1 MRRMFCKF
9 CLQGPL
15 GISKRY
21 LPVFFKWFIL
31 QNGKCY
37 KVFLVWMQSSVLYC
51 EKAYNYL
58 NIKGNFLD
66 IYFQIALMVGQRCS
80 WMGFATMSFLSLP
93 QSKGVFLWLA
103 HDPVINGYSLP
114 YHMYN
119 TECGYQI
126 SLRLVYL
133 NHMQYIWMKKKG
145 KNKRPQYTKGL
156 PKKKSTTNIEVAG
169 SATLC
174 GLTLK
179 CGVARL
185 HAKYNNFCQTVN

>member
-15 GISKRY
+15 GICKKY

-58 NIKGNFLD
+58 NIKETFLD
-66 IYFQIALMVGQRCS
+66 IYFQIALMVGQRSS
-80 WMGFATMSFLSLP
+80 WMEFTTMSLSLP

-103 HDPVINGYSLP
+103 CDPVINGYSLP

-119 TECGYQI
+119 TECGHQI

-133 NHMQYIWMKKKG
+133 NHMQYIWMEKKEKIKDPNTQRGCQKKG
-145 KNKRPQYTKGL
+145 QPQ
-156 PKKKSTTNIEVAG
+156 
-169 SATLC
+169 
-174 GLTLK
+174 TLK
-179 CGVARL
+179 
-185 HAKYNNFCQTVN
+185 